1 MSMLVENAVFSSSHY
16 DLKFI
21 PVSINYEKI
30 VEEKAMMREQRG
42 LKKKPES
49 LWGIIKSFRSLKYRY
64 GNVYIRF
71 GEPLSIK
78 QWLGKE
84 KILSLREEG
93 RSQSTSVSQVAEE
106 LAHELMLRRA
116 SQVTV
121 TGSGLIAISMLTNSL
136 RGMAESR
143 MMKRIDFLMDYLVH
157 EKAPLAKNSGHMARL
172 VSESLAILIKSGII
186 SKYNDGTGSIF
197 AIADKKRVHLDYYKN
212 GIIQYFA
219 APSAIMLILRRFG
232 SLSIDDIVYHFEK
245 LGTIL
250 KGEFF
255 FVNFNKDR
263 VEEILNKLRT
273 LGVIQFADDHF
284 QVQDG
289 ENADLSS
296 MFEQVLRNYIE
307 GYYIVSGKLAELNGR
322 LKTLKQEESIKGSGA
337 IGPLSP
343 SRRPAAGSMKIP
355 IAEEG
360 RRLYYLGEVKNLE
373 STSESL
379 FASAIGHMFS
389 EENALEAKIQR
400 DYLKSLL

>member
-1 MSMLVENAVFSSSHY
+1 VENAVFSSSHY

-49 LWGIIKSFRSLKYRY
+49 LWGIIKAFRSLKYRY

-93 RSQSTSVSQVAEE
+93 RNQSNSVSQVAKE
-106 LAHELMLRRA
+106 LAHELMLRIS

-121 TGSGLIAISMLTNSL
+121 TGSGLIAISMLSNQL

-143 MMKRIDFLMDYLVH
+143 LMKRIDFLMDYLVH

-172 VSESLAILIKSGII
+172 VSESLAILIKSAVI

-219 APSAIMLILRRFG
+219 APSAVMLILRRFG
-232 SLSIDDIVYHFEK
+232 SLSMDDIVYHFEK

-255 FVNFNKDR
+255 FVNFNKNR
-263 VEEILNKLRT
+263 VEEILNTLRK
-273 LGVIQFADDHF
+273 LGVVQFLDEHF
-284 QVQDG
+284 KVQDG
-289 ENADLSS
+289 EIADMAS
-296 MFEQVLRNYIE
+296 MFEGILRNYIE

-322 LKTLKQEESIKGSGA
+322 LKTLTQGEPTKTPGNTKPNAPFRRPEFGSIK
-337 IGPLSP
+337 
-343 SRRPAAGSMKIP
+343 IP
-355 IAEEG
+355 VTEEG